1 MGWTQ
6 KIDYE
11 YVEAIPG
18 PRLPVKKQ
26 MWDGTKFVP
35 ILVYRLD
42 KTILNREQTAW
53 LIKTIGQSGTQRP
66 GQYWDC
72 SRAGDF
78 VVMDEK
84 VYVMFQLKWSG
95 R

>member
-1 MGWTQ
+1 MGRTE
-6 KIDYE
+6 KIEYE
-11 YVEAIPG
+11 YLDFVPEPH
-18 PRLPVKKQ
+18 LPVKKQ
-26 MWDGTKFVP
+26 MWNGTEFVS
-35 ILVYRLD
+35 ILTYRLD
-42 KTILNREQTAW
+42 KTILSQEQVNW
-53 LIKTIGQSGTQRP
+53 LIKTVGRNRVQRP

-84 VYVMFQLKWSG
+84 VYVMFQLKWSS